1 MAAIKKESASDDF
14 VLSTTDSVTTSGIKT
29 ENSDQQDGVV
39 KMEDVPTHIKTDQ
52 QGGVV
57 KMEDVPTH
65 KQTDQQDGVVKMED
79 VPTHKKTDKNP
90 VMQLNELI
98 QGLKYDLISDVTQ
111 EKGRLFTM
119 GVNVKGVIFEGTG
132 NSKKAAKMAAA
143 QTALLQLFNT
153 VYCPGKFCLTNIV
166 T

>member
-1 MAAIKKESASDDF
+1 LHIPD
-14 VLSTTDSVTTSGIKT
+14 LIIKT
-29 ENSDQQDGVV
+29 ENFDQQDGVV
-39 KMEDVPTHIKTDQ
+39 KIEDVPTHIKTDQ
-52 QGGVV
+52 QDGVV

-111 EKGRLFTM
+111 EKGRLSAC
-119 GVNVKGVIFEGTG
+119 II
-132 NSKKAAKMAAA
+132 S
-143 QTALLQLFNT
+143 
-153 VYCPGKFCLTNIV
+153 
-166 T
+166 

>member
-29 ENSDQQDGVV
+29 ENFDQQDGVV
-39 KMEDVPTHIKTDQ
+39 KI
-52 QGGVV
+52 
-57 KMEDVPTH
+57 
-65 KQTDQQDGVVKMED
+65 ED

-132 NSKKAAKMAAA
+132 NSKKAAKMATA

>member
-29 ENSDQQDGVV
+29 ENFDQQDGVV
-39 KMEDVPTHIKTDQ
+39 KIEDVPTHIK
-52 QGGVV
+52 
-57 KMEDVPTH
+57 
-65 KQTDQQDGVVKMED
+65 TDQQDGVVKMED

-132 NSKKAAKMAAA
+132 NSKKAAKMATA

>member
-29 ENSDQQDGVV
+29 ENS
-39 KMEDVPTHIKTDQ
+39 
-52 QGGVV
+52 
-57 KMEDVPTH
+57 
-65 KQTDQQDGVVKMED
+65 DQQDGVVKMED

-153 VYCPGKFCLTNIV
+153 VYCPGKFCLINIV